1 MCPND
6 FHCSGCVEL
15 NIIAVH
21 SYVQNGSTVL
31 IQISVSPLYI
41 PEHVPSM
48 LASLD
53 DVQES
58 PEHIP
63 AQPPEDERLTL
74 QLDPKYHIPGIR
86 NGVQAQGM
94 LEFSFP
100 LTSDF
105 RFS

>member
-1 MCPND
+1 
-6 FHCSGCVEL
+6 
-15 NIIAVH
+15 
-21 SYVQNGSTVL
+21 
-31 IQISVSPLYI
+31 
-41 PEHVPSM
+41 M

-53 DVQES
+53 DEQES

-63 AQPPEDERLTL
+63 AQPPAGEISTL
-74 QLDPKYHIPGIR
+74 QLDPKYHIPGIQ
-86 NGVQAQGM
+86 NGVQVQDM